1 MYLNEYE
8 TVYISSSEL
17 SEENY
22 NAMHKKLVDTIEK
35 SGGKVLTEEK
45 WGRRKLAYPIRKQLF
60 ANYTLID
67 FAAPPNLPSE
77 LQRISRLDDSF
88 MRLLTVKIGDK
99 VDVEAAEEAAKI
111 RSTTRLEKLTQ

>member
-22 NAMHKKLVDTIEK
+22 NAMHKKLIETIEK
-35 SGGKVLTEEK
+35 FDGKVLTEEK
-45 WGRRKLAYPIRKQLF
+45 WGRRRLAYQIRKHQF

-67 FAAPPNLPSE
+67 FVAPANLPSE
-77 LQRISRLDDSF
+77 LQRISRLDDGF
-88 MRLLTVKIGDK
+88 MRLLTVKIGEM
-99 VDVEAAEEAAKI
+99 VDVEAAEAAAKV
-111 RSTTRLEKLTQ
+111 RSTTRLEKLAQ